1 MYTGGNS
8 TDGRSDRRK
17 NTVKGIKIMRSDA
30 VKVGMAQAPHR
41 SLFNALGL
49 TEEELSKPLVGIVS
63 SYNEIVPGHMNID
76 KIVEAVR
83 VGVAMA
89 GGTPIVFPAIA
100 VCDGI
105 AMGHT
110 GMKYSLVTRDLI
122 ADSTECMA
130 MAHQFDALVMVP
142 NCDKNVPGLLM
153 AAARVNVP
161 TVFVSGGPMLAG
173 RVKGHKTSLSS
184 MFEAVGSYAAG
195 TMTLDDVKEYECKT
209 CPTCGSC
216 SGMYTANSMN
226 CLTEA
231 LGMGLR
237 GNGTIPA
244 VYSERIKLA
253 KHAGM
258 KVMELLE
265 KNIRP
270 RDIMTEKAF
279 MNALAVDMALGCSTN
294 SMLHLPAI
302 AHEAGVELNMEIA
315 NEVSAKTPNLCHL
328 APAGPTYMEDLNEAG
343 GVYAVMNEL
352 NKKGLLHTDLI
363 TATGK
368 TVGENIEG
376 CVNKDPSVIRP
387 VENPYSETGGIAVL
401 KGNLA
406 PDTGVVKRSA
416 VVPEMMVHEGPAR
429 VFDCEEDAIAAIK
442 GGKIVAGDVVVIRYE
457 GPKGGPGM
465 REMLNPTSA
474 IAGMGLGSTVALITD
489 GRFSGAS
496 RGASIGHVSPEAAV
510 GGPIALVEEGDIIK
524 INIPEN
530 KLELAVSDEELEAR
544 RAKWQPREPKV
555 TTGYLARYAKMVTSG
570 NRGAILEK

>member
-1 MYTGGNS
+1 
-8 TDGRSDRRK
+8 
-17 NTVKGIKIMRSDA
+17 MRSDS
-30 VKVGMAQAPHR
+30 VMKGTSQAPHR
-41 SLFNALGL
+41 SLFNALGF
-49 TEEELSKPLVGIVS
+49 TEEERNRPLIGIVS
-63 SYNEIVPGHMNID
+63 SYNEIVPGHMNLD
-76 KIVEAVR
+76 KIAEAVKL
-83 VGVAMA
+83 GVAME
-89 GGTPIVFPAIA
+89 GGTPVVFPAIA

-105 AMGHT
+105 AMGHI

-130 MAHQFDALVMVP
+130 MAHGFDGLVCIP

-153 AAARVNVP
+153 AAARLNIP

-173 RVKGHKTSLSS
+173 HVNGKKRSLSS
-184 MFEAVGSYAAG
+184 MFEAVGSVAAG
-195 TMTLDDVKEYECKT
+195 TMSMDELCEYEEKV

-231 LGMGLR
+231 IGMGLK

-244 VYSERIKLA
+244 VYSERIRLA
-253 KHAGM
+253 KHTGM
-258 KVMELLE
+258 KIMELVE

-270 RDIMTEKAF
+270 RDIMTAEAF
-279 MNALAVDMALGCSTN
+279 RNALIVDMALGCSTN
-294 SMLHLPAI
+294 TMLHLPAI
-302 AHEAGVELNMEIA
+302 AHEAGVELNLDMA
-315 NEVSAKTPNLCHL
+315 NELSAITPNLCHL

-343 GVYAVMNEL
+343 GVYAVMKEL
-352 NKKGLLHTDLI
+352 SKKNLLNLDLI
-363 TATGK
+363 TVTGK
-368 TVGENIEG
+368 TVGENIKDAY
-376 CVNKDPSVIRP
+376 NKNPEVIRP
-387 VENPYSETGGIAVL
+387 VENPYSQTGGIAVL

-406 PDTGVVKRSA
+406 PDSGVVKRSA

-429 VFDCEEDAIAAIK
+429 VFDCEEDAIDAIR
-442 GGKIVAGDVVVIRYE
+442 GGRIVAGDVVVIRYE

-474 IAGMGLGSTVALITD
+474 IAGMGLGSSVALITD

-510 GGPIALVEEGDIIK
+510 GGPIALVKEGDIIS

-530 KLELAVSDEELEAR
+530 TLNVRISDEEMAKR
-544 RAKWQPREPKV
+544 RAEWQPREPKV
-555 TTGYLARYAKMVTSG
+555 TTGYLARYHELVTSG
-570 NRGAILEK
+570 NRGAILEIKK

>member
-1 MYTGGNS
+1 M
-8 TDGRSDRRK
+8 K
-17 NTVKGIKIMRSDA
+17 SDA
-30 VKVGMAQAPHR
+30 VKKGAQQAPHR
-41 SLFNALGL
+41 SLFNALGY
-49 TEEELSKPLVGIVS
+49 TKEEMDRPLVGIVS

-76 KIVEAVR
+76 KIVNAVKL
-83 VGVAMA
+83 GVAMA
-89 GGTPIVFPAIA
+89 GGTPVVFPAIA

-105 AMGHT
+105 AMGHS

-130 MAHQFDALVMVP
+130 LAHQFDALVMVP

-153 AAARVNVP
+153 AAARINVP
-161 TVFVSGGPMLAG
+161 TIFVSGGPMLAG
-173 RVKGHKTSLSS
+173 RVHGKKTSLSS
-184 MFEAVGSYAAG
+184 MFEAVGAHAAG
-195 TMTLDDVKEYECKT
+195 TIDDEELRYMEEKV

-231 LGMGLR
+231 LGMGLK

-244 VYSERIKLA
+244 VFSERIRLA

-279 MNALAVDMALGCSTN
+279 INALTVDMALGCSTN

-302 AHEAGVELNMEIA
+302 AHEAGVNLNVDIA
-315 NEVSAKTPNLCHL
+315 NEISARTPNLCHL
-328 APAGPTYMEDLNEAG
+328 APAGPTYIEDLNEAG

-352 NKKGLLHTDLI
+352 NKKNLLNLDCI
-363 TATGK
+363 TVTGK
-368 TVGENIEG
+368 TVGENIKG
-376 CVNKDPSVIRP
+376 CINTDPEIIRP
-387 VENPYSETGGIAVL
+387 VENPYSVTGGIAVL

-406 PDTGVVKRSA
+406 PDSAVVKRSA
-416 VVPEMMVHEGPAR
+416 VVPEMLVHEGPAR
-429 VFDCEEDAIAAIK
+429 VFDCEEDAITAIK
-442 GGKIVAGDVVVIRYE
+442 SGKIVAGDVVVIRYE

-474 IAGMGLGSTVALITD
+474 IAGMGLGSSVALITD

-496 RGASIGHVSPEAAV
+496 RGASIGHVSPEAAI
-510 GGPIALVEEGDIIK
+510 GGPIAFVEEGDIIK

-530 KLELAVSDEELEAR
+530 TLDFVISDEEL
-544 RAKWQPREPKV
+544 AKRKAAFVPREPKIK
-555 TTGYLARYAKMVTSG
+555 TGYLSRYEKRVTSADK
-570 NRGAILEK
+570 GAILKIES

>member
-1 MYTGGNS
+1 
-8 TDGRSDRRK
+8 
-17 NTVKGIKIMRSDA
+17 MRSDA

-544 RAKWQPREPKV
+544 RAKWHPREPKV